1 MKREASA
8 YLSFSDACSPRV
20 QSNDNGNEGDERNAH
35 FRFCRGWL
43 VVSRLENGVE
53 ELCVNLS

>member
-1 MKREASA
+1 MKREVSA

-35 FRFCRGWL
+35 VGFCGRWL
-43 VVSRLENGVE
+43 VVTRLENDAE
-53 ELCVNLS
+53 ELLCVD